1 MYHYKQVIEGLVCF
15 VDKELV
21 TKMTGLNKWLFG
33 TGAGIVGNKAEKVF
47 HSLKDIGLLHTLEII
62 DEDNVNVHCIYEEL
76 LKQAAHGPIHI
87 DIPMLGTITL
97 DKSDV
102 EKMYRYIIED

>member
-1 MYHYKQVIEGLVCF
+1 MYHYKQVIEGLVKF
-15 VDKELV
+15 VDEELV
-21 TKMTGLNKWLFG
+21 KKMTGLNRWLIG

-47 HSLKDIGLLHTLEII
+47 HSLKDIGLLHTLELI
-62 DEDNVNVHCIYEEL
+62 DDDNVNIHCIYTEL

-87 DIPMLGTITL
+87 EIPMLGTITL
-97 DKSDV
+97 SKSDV